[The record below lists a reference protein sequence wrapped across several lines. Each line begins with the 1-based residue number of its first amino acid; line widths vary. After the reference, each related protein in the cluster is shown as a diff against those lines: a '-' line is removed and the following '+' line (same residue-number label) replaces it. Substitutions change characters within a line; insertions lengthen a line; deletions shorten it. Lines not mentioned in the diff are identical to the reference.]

1 MGPIR
6 NHKTVEKNH
15 PKPKN
20 RKKIRSKPK
29 TACKTVKTDTF
40 SHPSYY
46 NPDRSD
52 TVMTSGAY
60 RVINYT
66 NFITE
71 FMNAMDLA
79 WNGMLNQSVT
89 CGL

>member
-6 NHKTVEKNH
+6 NHKTVEKIIQNQ
-15 PKPKN
+15 N
-20 RKKIRSKPK
+20 TEKKIRSKPK

-79 WNGMLNQSVT
+79 FVSSNICLN
-89 CGL
+89 